1 MNFFKCL
8 LETCKGTKVFVD
20 LMKQSPGRAVWHL
33 VLLSFFCALFILSC
47 TYSGYSSRVDK
58 AFTALENELGP
69 VSIKNNAIFAP
80 RAGESKSVVIADN
93 MIRVDYLSSL
103 KNGLPEIDADGI
115 NSGFLWV
122 PTMLTAW
129 FKVAPDKFLLVPF
142 AYNAKDILA
151 AENVERSA
159 IKAYIE
165 KNTSPKYNLI
175 CQFSNLSWKGLK
187 DYCKKTLVS
196 FMFFLNFGGIL
207 LQVIFFV
214 SVFALILNLS
224 SRNNNK
230 ALLKYSERFVV
241 GIYASFPPL
250 LVAAVFR
257 AFELPYLSFN
267 SVYVIGFSIYLIV
280 IFARLQLEL
289 NPRSTQTGE

>member
-1 MNFFKCL
+1 
-8 LETCKGTKVFVD
+8 
-20 LMKQSPGRAVWHL
+20 
-33 VLLSFFCALFILSC
+33 
-47 TYSGYSSRVDK
+47 
-58 AFTALENELGP
+58 
-69 VSIKNNAIFAP
+69 
-80 RAGESKSVVIADN
+80 
-93 MIRVDYLSSL
+93 
-103 KNGLPEIDADGI
+103 
-115 NSGFLWV
+115 
-122 PTMLTAW
+122 
-129 FKVAPDKFLLVPF
+129 
-142 AYNAKDILA
+142 
-151 AENVERSA
+151 
-159 IKAYIE
+159 
-165 KNTSPKYNLI
+165 
-175 CQFSNLSWKGLK
+175 
-187 DYCKKTLVS
+187 
-196 FMFFLNFGGIL
+196 MFFLNFGGIL